1 MTSAK
6 SSVRRSHSRG
16 GSATA
21 KSFVSLVAV
30 LAVPFLLRPRDNL
43 LDASGESVV
52 IITPHSEPL
61 RYEFARAFRERM
73 RARGRTVWV
82 DWRTPGSSREIS
94 RFIAAEFDTSFAY
107 LWKDRML
114 RPWSAHIA
122 AGYANPNV
130 LRADGGADTDEVSAA
145 RRTFLQS
152 ETGIGIDLLFGTG
165 SLEAATHARAGR
177 LVDSGLV
184 AALPDLFGERG
195 IPEMAGGKVLRDA
208 EGRWVGACLTT
219 FGICYNRDSLARL
232 GLASAPAQWSDLAN
246 PAYFGQLAIADPSKS
261 GAAATAFE
269 MVIHQ
274 QMNLRADEL
283 RRAAVAGTNDS
294 EAPARAAAADDLET
308 RARREGW
315 DLAMR
320 LIRRVAANARYFSS
334 QGTQTALDIAMGDAA
349 AGMCIDYY
357 GRFQSET
364 RGGGA
369 GRLGFVTPHGGT
381 AVDADPIGLLRGAPH
396 RELAIEFM
404 KFVLSEDGQKLWN
417 FRVGTPGGPQ
427 RYALRRMPIL
437 PALYAPTFDVFR
449 SDPGENPYDEARAF
463 TYHAAWTGPLFRPI
477 VFIIRATCIDAHDEL
492 TAAYRALIRA
502 RFPPRATALF
512 DDVSLVDYAAANGPL
527 RAAASGSPVDE
538 AVAGNRLIEAVRE
551 QYHRVADLA
560 RAGE

>member
-6 SSVRRSHSRG
+6 RNRQSDSPSV
-16 GSATA
+16 AAA
-21 KSFVSLVAV
+21 KSFVPLLAV

-61 RYEFARAFRERM
+61 RYEFARGFGEHM
-73 RARGRTVWV
+73 RTRGRTVWV

-94 RFIAAEFDTSFAY
+94 RFIAAEFDTSFAH
-107 LWKDRML
+107 LWKDRMS
-114 RPWSAHIA
+114 RPWSARIA
-122 AGYANPNV
+122 AGYADPNV
-130 LRADGGADTDEVSAA
+130 LEGDGRADTDQVSMA

-165 SLEAATHARAGR
+165 SLEAGTHARAGR

-184 AALPDLFGERG
+184 AALPDVFGERG
-195 IPEMAGGKVLRDA
+195 IPEIAGGKVLRDA
-208 EGRWVGACLTT
+208 QGRWVGACLTT
-219 FGICYNRDSLARL
+219 FGICYNGDSLARL
-232 GLASAPAQWSDLAN
+232 GIASAPAQWSDLAH

-283 RRAAVAGTNDS
+283 RRAVVAADDN
-294 EAPARAAAADDLET
+294 EAPARATTADLET

-315 DLAMR
+315 DRAMR
-320 LIRRVAANARYFSS
+320 LIRRLAANARYFSS

-369 GRLGFVTPHGGT
+369 GRLGFITPHGGT
-381 AVDADPIGLLRGAPH
+381 AVDTDPIGLLRGAPH

-404 KFVLSEDGQKLWN
+404 KFVLSQEGQKLWN
-417 FRVGTPGGPQ
+417 FRVATPGGPQ

-437 PALYAPTFDVFR
+437 PALYAPAFDMFR

-463 TYHAAWTGPLFRPI
+463 TYHPAWTGPLYRAI
-477 VFIIRATCIDAHDEL
+477 VFIIRATCLDAHDEL
-492 TAAYRALIRA
+492 AAAYRALFRA
-502 RFPPRATALF
+502 GFPPRATALF
-512 DDVSLVDYAAANGPL
+512 DDVSLVDYAAASGPL
-527 RAAASGSPVDE
+527 RAASSGSPVDE
-538 AVAGNRLIEAVRE
+538 AAAGNRLVEAVRD
-551 QYHRVADLA
+551 QYRRVAELA